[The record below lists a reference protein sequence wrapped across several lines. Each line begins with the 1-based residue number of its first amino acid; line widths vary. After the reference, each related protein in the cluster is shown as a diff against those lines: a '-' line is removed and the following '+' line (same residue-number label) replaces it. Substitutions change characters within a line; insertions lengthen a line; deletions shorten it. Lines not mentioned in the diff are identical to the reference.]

1 MSLAVRQRLPDGGAI
16 LRMSCSM
23 FFSGDTICVTISSP
37 MPRQI
42 CRFSSCQRFTHLVST
57 TDARKCSISWRFEAR
72 RSEKPINLTTMAKRR
87 QNKKVNIS
95 MIDRERL
102 YTVSEVARILG
113 ISRSYFYY
121 CFDHDE
127 QFPQPTLING
137 MSRLTGNDIIEIIA
151 LRGRRGQ

>member
-1 MSLAVRQRLPDGGAI
+1 
-16 LRMSCSM
+16 
-23 FFSGDTICVTISSP
+23 
-37 MPRQI
+37 
-42 CRFSSCQRFTHLVST
+42 
-57 TDARKCSISWRFEAR
+57 
-72 RSEKPINLTTMAKRR
+72 MAKRR

-95 MIDRERL
+95 LIDRERL

-127 QFPQPTLING
+127 QFPKPTFVNG

>member
-1 MSLAVRQRLPDGGAI
+1 
-16 LRMSCSM
+16 
-23 FFSGDTICVTISSP
+23 
-37 MPRQI
+37 
-42 CRFSSCQRFTHLVST
+42 
-57 TDARKCSISWRFEAR
+57 
-72 RSEKPINLTTMAKRR
+72 MAKRR

-95 MIDRERL
+95 MIVRERL